1 MLIPC
6 MILSKCKV
14 TFSLLYRISQSAS
27 STFNCVL
34 NNLSDN
40 GWVLWKY
47 SECPSPSPIPYYYLQ
62 EVGIQH
68 LRVIPS
74 REVKDVVCDVEK
86 QLDTA
91 ARTSQ
96 QQTRAEEPIRQR
108 DQGQQQRVQP
118 EQLIRQAVM
127 GTAFLGSLI
136 ASVIN
141 VLQHHWKVKSSK

>member
-1 MLIPC
+1 MAEYYESIQNAHLH
-6 MILSKCKV
+6 L
-14 TFSLLYRISQSAS
+14 Q
-27 STFNCVL
+27 
-34 NNLSDN
+34 
-40 GWVLWKY
+40 
-47 SECPSPSPIPYYYLQ
+47 YYYLQ

-74 REVKDVVCDVEK
+74 REMKDVVCDVEK

-96 QQTRAEEPIRQR
+96 QQTRAEELIWQR
-108 DQGQQQRVQP
+108 DQGQQQRVQA
-118 EQLIRQAVM
+118 EQVIRQAVM

-141 VLQHHWKVKSSK
+141 VLQHQ

>member
-1 MLIPC
+1 MLIPW

-27 STFNCVL
+27 GTFNCVL

-108 DQGQQQRVQP
+108 DQGQQRRVQS

-141 VLQHHWKVKSSK
+141 VLQHQW